1 MDNLLKM
8 DMRRLI
14 HSKMFVISMI
24 IVAGLNLVTGCGF
37 TYLVRLFTKTTELTK
52 VDLSDLITTPFV
64 GSLFVIALFV
74 SLINFSFA
82 DIANGYIK
90 NIAGQVR
97 HRRDVVVSKFVVI
110 GLHNIIFM
118 LVGVL
123 SHILGYVILKF
134 TGAVEL
140 RIDENIVAAIVT
152 LILKWMLVMSI
163 SAILMFFT
171 NGIRNKTL
179 AVVTGVIIGT
189 GALGL
194 AYVGLNVA
202 VNNIFKMDNFDIAD
216 FMPDS
221 LMKSIDY
228 AGANL
233 AFINAIVVSI
243 VVTLVF
249 MGLTIKVFNS
259 RDVK

>member
-8 DMRRLI
+8 DMRRLF
-14 HSKMFVISMI
+14 HSTTFYVSMI
-24 IVAGLNLVTGCGF
+24 IVAGLNLLTGCGF
-37 TYLVRLFTKTTELTK
+37 TYLMRLFIQADEVTEIN
-52 VDLSDLITTPFV
+52 LSNLIMTPFV
-64 GSLFVIALFV
+64 GSLFIIAMFV

-82 DIANGYIK
+82 DIAHGYIK
-90 NIAGQVR
+90 NIAGQVP
-97 HRRDVVVSKFVVI
+97 HRRDVVVSKFVVL
-110 GLHNIIFM
+110 GLHNIIFL

-123 SHILGYVILKF
+123 SNILGYVLLAVG
-134 TGAVEL
+134 GAVK
-140 RIDENIVAAIVT
+140 IVADGNIVAAIVT

-163 SAILMFFT
+163 TAILLFLT
-171 NGIRNKTL
+171 NGVRNKTL

-189 GALGL
+189 GVLGL
-194 AYVGLNVA
+194 AYMGLNLA
-202 VNNIFKMDNFDIAD
+202 VNNIFKIEDFDLAD
-216 FMPDS
+216 YMPYS
-221 LMKSIDY
+221 IMKNIDY

-233 AFINAIVVSI
+233 AFVNAIVVSI